1 MRGIRLAGAALAV
14 AGLVAAACG
23 GTTPT
28 PASSAYGSSA
38 PATQTKTFT
47 IGFTQSQTGNQNVTS
62 KRQTEGIQ
70 LWVDDVTKAGGIKLK
85 DGTVLM
91 PQVKFYDDESK
102 TDRVQALYT
111 RLINDDKVDFLLSPY
126 SSGLVKAA
134 AVITEQNGRLMV
146 TAGGAD
152 DVTMEQGFKGVYQV
166 YAPGSKYLIGAIDL
180 MLKLDPTIKKVA
192 IVNEK
197 DSFSA
202 SVVAAANPYA
212 KSKGLDVVVAE
223 GYDTGTTDF
232 NPFINKIQAAAPDA
246 IIGGGHF
253 EDGTTFAKQL
263 FDKRVNARFVALLV
277 APAEPTLKDIGDAAQ
292 FIVGPR
298 PWGRAAKYSAE
309 TAKAANVP
317 YFGPTPKEF
326 TDRYVAKYNSQPS
339 YQSSGGYAAG
349 LVLQKALE
357 DAGSTDSATPQAALD
372 KIDLMLFYGRVK
384 FSLDAK
390 THGKQ
395 IAHDMVYVQWQ
406 KGSDGKLA
414 TQLVWPSDA
423 ATAQAQ
429 LRKQPAQ
436 PNR

>member
-180 MLKLDPTIKKVA
+180 MLKLGPT
-192 IVNEK
+192 
-197 DSFSA
+197 
-202 SVVAAANPYA
+202 
-212 KSKGLDVVVAE
+212 
-223 GYDTGTTDF
+223 
-232 NPFINKIQAAAPDA
+232 QW
-246 IIGGGHF
+246 
-253 EDGTTFAKQL
+253 
-263 FDKRVNARFVALLV
+263 
-277 APAEPTLKDIGDAAQ
+277 EP
-292 FIVGPR
+292 
-298 PWGRAAKYSAE
+298 AAKYSAE

-326 TDRYVAKYNSQPS
+326 TDRYVAKYGSQPS

-357 DAGSTDSATPQAALD
+357 DAGSTDPQKLQAALD
-372 KIDLMLFYGRVK
+372 KIDVMLFYGRVK

-395 IAHDMVYVQWQ
+395 IAHDMVYMQWQ

-414 TQLVWPSDA
+414 TQLVWPQDA

-429 LRKQPAQ
+429 LRK
-436 PNR
+436 

>member
-1 MRGIRLAGAALAV
+1 MRGIRLAAAALVV

-28 PASSAYGSSA
+28 PASSASGSSA

-70 LWVDDVTKAGGIKLK
+70 LWVEDVTKAGGIKLK

-232 NPFINKIQAAAPDA
+232 NPFINKIQAAGPDA

-263 FDKRVNARFVALLV
+263 FDKRVNVRFVALLV
-277 APAEPTLKDIGDAAQ
+277 APAEPTFKDIGDAAQ
-292 FIVGPR
+292 FIVGPSQWE
-298 PWGRAAKYSAE
+298 PAAKYSAE

-326 TDRYVAKYNSQPS
+326 TDRYVAKYGSQPS

-357 DAGSTDSATPQAALD
+357 DAGSTDPQKLQAALD
-372 KIDLMLFYGRVK
+372 KIDVMLFYGRVK

-395 IAHDMVYVQWQ
+395 IAHDMVYMQWQ

-414 TQLVWPSDA
+414 TQLVWPQDA

-429 LRKQPAQ
+429 LRK
-436 PNR
+436 

>member
-1 MRGIRLAGAALAV
+1 MNALRGGGIAIALAGL
-14 AGLVAAACG
+14 LAAACG
-23 GTTPT
+23 GTAG
-28 PASSAYGSSA
+28 PAPVA
-38 PATQTKTFT
+38 KTLL
-47 IGFTQSQTGNQNVTS
+47 IGFTASQTGAQSVASN
-62 KRQTEGIQ
+62 KQTEGIK
-70 LWVDDVTKAGGIKLK
+70 LWVEDVKKAGGIKLK
-85 DGTVLM
+85 DGTVLT
-91 PQVKFYDDESK
+91 PELKFYDDESK

-111 RLINDDKVDFLLSPY
+111 KLINDDKVDFLLSPY

-134 AVITEQNGRLMV
+134 AVVTEQNGRLMI

-152 DVTMEQGFKGVYQV
+152 
-166 YAPGSKYLIGAIDL
+166 DL

-263 FDKRVNARFVALLV
+263 FDKRVSARFVALLV
-277 APAEPTLKDIGDAAQ
+277 APPEPTFKDIGDAAQ
-292 FIVGPR
+292 FIIGPSQWE
-298 PWGRAAKYSAE
+298 PAVKYGADA
-309 TAKAANVP
+309 AKAASVP
-317 YFGPTPKEF
+317 YYGPTPKEF
-326 TDRYVAKYNSQPS
+326 TDRYVGKYSSQPS

-357 DAGSTDSATPQAALD
+357 DAGSIDPAKMQAALD
-372 KIDLMLFYGRVK
+372 KIDVMLFYGRVK
-384 FSLDAK
+384 FSLEAK

-406 KGSDGKLA
+406 KGTDGKLA
-414 TQLVWPSDA
+414 TQIVWPSDA
-423 ATAQAQ
+423 ATASAQ
-429 LRKQPAQ
+429 LRK
-436 PNR
+436 